1 MTQKLTE
8 FLTIAN
14 NKKYATQNG
23 TRIHTMLKNIVI
35 DSTCANRGNI
45 DIINQ
50 IKQRPNLCKYF
61 AANAQTEVPIAGT
74 INDTFISRR
83 IDRLQIDNTKK
94 TVEFIDYKSDIDKN
108 EFIDKYKKQLNEYAQ
123 LLRSAYPNYKIVGHI
138 LWLQDWDLQQ
148 IISL

>member
-61 AANAQTEVPIAGT
+61 AANAQTEVPIAVGALVEVAQT
-74 INDTFISRR
+74 GDAQFQQALR
-83 IDRLQIDNTKK
+83 IDGEANQA
-94 TVEFIDYKSDIDKN
+94 VASGAEQF
-108 EFIDKYKKQLNEYAQ
+108 
-123 LLRSAYPNYKIVGHI
+123 LRRGDALDDGDVGH
-138 LWLQDWDLQQ
+138 LPTTVGQ
-148 IISL
+148 IHGKRRLAGT

>member
-50 IKQRPNLCKYF
+50 IKQRPNVCKYF

-83 IDRLQIDNTKK
+83 IDRLLIDEVSK

-123 LLRSAYPNYKIVGHI
+123 LLRSAYPNYKITGHI
-138 LWLQDWDLQQ
+138 LWLQDWDLEQ
-148 IISL
+148 IISI